1 VSAGAVQKKLVPM
14 VPSAPPLWK
23 RLLARALRIL
33 GFTLGVVL
41 RVVLPWPFLWKAERT
56 LHEHGRAQVMI
67 AQGRKVLLLAT
78 LPEFA
83 AWSRL
88 LTDDEA
94 GRGRRIAVIGKA
106 TVAIRRLR

>member
-14 VPSAPPLWK
+14 VPTAPPL
-23 RLLARALRIL
+23 RRRALAFALRSL
-33 GFTLGVVL
+33 GLVLGVLL
-41 RVVLPWPFLWKAERT
+41 RLVCPWPFVWRAERT
-56 LHEHGRAQVMI
+56 LHEHARAQVMI
-67 AQGRKVLLLAT
+67 ASGRKVLLLAT

-106 TVAIRRLR
+106 TVAIRRLG

>member
-1 VSAGAVQKKLVPM
+1 VSAGAVKTTPVGPVP
-14 VPSAPPLWK
+14 VPRWK
-23 RLLARALRIL
+23 RHRRRALRAL
-33 GFTLGVVL
+33 GFALGILL
-41 RVVLPWPFLWKAERT
+41 RLVCPWPFLWRAERT
-56 LHEHGRAQVMI
+56 LHEHARAQVLI
-67 AQGRKVLLLAT
+67 AQGRKVLLGAT

-106 TVAIRRLR
+106 TVAIRRLT